1 MSHLWTPAED
11 ALLLRMRDV
20 EHLPFQEI
28 IRHLNRTRDACK
40 ARYTHLNRT
49 RDACKA
55 RYTLLKKE
63 PEFVR
68 APIDTIADRDERYQ
82 LWLRQPAA
90 AALLGDPLPGR
101 SALDMRG
108 KQG

>member
-1 MSHLWTPAED
+1 MTLWTPAED
-11 ALLLRMRDV
+11 ALLLRMRDA

-40 ARYTHLNRT
+40 ARY
-49 RDACKA
+49 A
-55 RYTLLKKE
+55 LLKKE

-90 AALLGDPLPGR
+90 AALMGDPLPGR

>member
-1 MSHLWTPAED
+1 MTLWTPAED
-11 ALLLRMRDV
+11 ALLLRMRDA

-40 ARYTHLNRT
+40 ARYT
-49 RDACKA
+49 
-55 RYTLLKKE
+55 LLKKE
-63 PEFVR
+63 PELVR
-68 APIDTIADRDERYQ
+68 APINTIADRDERYQ

>member
-1 MSHLWTPAED
+1 MSYLWTPAED

-20 EHLPFQEI
+20 EHQPFQEI
-28 IRHLNRTRDACK
+28 IRHLD
-40 ARYTHLNRT
+40 RT

-63 PEFVR
+63 SDIVR

-82 LWLRQPAA
+82 LWLRQPAPA
-90 AALLGDPLPGR
+90 VLMGDPLPGR

-108 KQG
+108 KQD